1 MQVYSEISKDPS
13 RGSGDDEITALTGAK
28 NEHFPH
34 LKKWLY
40 CHIAHIKV

>member
-1 MQVYSEISKDPS
+1 MQVYSEISS

-28 NEHFPH
+28 NEHFPR

-40 CHIAHIKV
+40 RHVTDIKV